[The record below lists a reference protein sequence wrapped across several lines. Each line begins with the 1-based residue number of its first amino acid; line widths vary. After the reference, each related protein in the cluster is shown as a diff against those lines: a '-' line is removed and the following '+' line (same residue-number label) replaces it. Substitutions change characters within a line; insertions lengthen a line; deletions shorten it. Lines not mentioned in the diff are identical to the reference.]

1 VARSIV
7 VSFRM
12 SPSGMS
18 PGPEGNYLSRARSL
32 CIRGEALGARLVAW
46 SAAIVALGWDS
57 DSIEDA
63 LQLAAGIREE
73 ALSPERA
80 WACGL
85 AEGELE
91 SLSPDGEGILAWGPA
106 LVSASSLAHVAR
118 PGEVLLDGQVRALR
132 AGELSVLGVR
142 ASADVAQSVRGW
154 RLDLVHPWKRPYA
167 GEDGAAADAEST
179 DRLVTPPPPDGPP
192 TDQEA
197 VVTVERIAEVDLSA
211 SDGGAAPPRFEPR
224 QGALAERIR
233 KLAQGAQSNAAVDA
247 LAELRRARARAEG
260 GPVSVRCH
268 ASLALALTLSIA
280 GRAEE
285 ALLEA
290 LDALARARE
299 ADEPKA
305 IGACMAL
312 LAKLYA
318 GVGYWDAATAL
329 REGV

>member
-7 VSFRM
+7 VTFRM
-12 SPSGMS
+12 SPAGMR
-18 PGPEGNYLSRARSL
+18 PGPDGTYLSRARSL
-32 CIRGEALGARLVAW
+32 CIRGEGLGARLVAW
-46 SAAIVALGWDS
+46 SAALLALGWDI

-63 LQLAAGIREE
+63 VGFAASIREE
-73 ALSPERA
+73 ALSPDRA

-91 SLSPDGEGILAWGPA
+91 SLSPDGQGILAWGPA
-106 LVSASSLAHVAR
+106 LLSAASLAQVAR
-118 PGEVLLDGQVRALR
+118 AGEVLLDGEVRALR
-132 AGELSVLGVR
+132 TGQLSVLGMR
-142 ASADVAQSVRGW
+142 ASADIAQSVRGW
-154 RLDLVHPWKRPYA
+154 RLDLEHPWKRPYA
-167 GEDGAAADAEST
+167 SDGGSPDDSEST
-179 DRLVTPPPPDGPP
+179 DRLAMPPGPDESPEQEPARAVEQIPGFDTPAG
-192 TDQEA
+192 T
-197 VVTVERIAEVDLSA
+197 VVS
-211 SDGGAAPPRFEPR
+211 SPQGFEPPA
-224 QGALAERIR
+224 GALAERIR
-233 KLAQGAQSNAAVDA
+233 KLAHGAQSIAAVDA

-268 ASLALALTLSIA
+268 ASLALALTLSVA

-299 ADEPKA
+299 AHEPKA

-329 REGV
+329 RDSV